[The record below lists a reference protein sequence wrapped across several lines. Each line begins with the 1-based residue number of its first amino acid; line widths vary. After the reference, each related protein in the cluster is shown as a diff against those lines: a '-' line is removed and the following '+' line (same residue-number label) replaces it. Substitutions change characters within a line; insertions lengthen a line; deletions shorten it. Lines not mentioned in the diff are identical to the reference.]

1 MRIGRRKKNNLLFS
15 CYFELNHI
23 ISRRLS
29 KFSNINKQIH
39 IYIYKCSQRRLI
51 IQRNLSFCSK
61 KFMLIFE
68 ISIYITTTTK
78 NKKINKTFLS
88 RSSPVLTFTSGD
100 LKKKKINNNHNRF
113 LSAINKIYFS
123 IFSFIISDRLF
134 YNAMQ
139 QTTPKPATELNH
151 HQNQSKTKTKRN

>member
-1 MRIGRRKKNNLLFS
+1 
-15 CYFELNHI
+15 
-23 ISRRLS
+23 
-29 KFSNINKQIH
+29 
-39 IYIYKCSQRRLI
+39 
-51 IQRNLSFCSK
+51 
-61 KFMLIFE
+61 MLIFE
-68 ISIYITTTTK
+68 ISIYITTTTTTK

-88 RSSPVLTFTSGD
+88 LSSPVLTFTSGD

-151 HQNQSKTKTKRN
+151 HQNQNKTKTKRN